1 VDPGWGSF
9 FEAIAFEIGAHDFV
23 IMGEGCAVCVE
34 LSIHAESESKKEQE
48 KKPGPKEPGLGI
60 GHVRPT
66 QSPSKRDH

>member
-34 LSIHAESESKKEQE
+34 LSIHAESESKKG
-48 KKPGPKEPGLGI
+48 KKKS
-60 GHVRPT
+60 RARK
-66 QSPSKRDH
+66 SPA